1 MAKKTTILLLI
12 TTLFLSVVGI
22 SEAKVLPRFSKSTAV
37 PATAVRNSNISIYP
51 RLRGDRRALVVT
63 FSNSSLANSV
73 NFTLVYQTNGKDEG
87 ASGSVDVSQG
97 TVTREVLFGTCSSG
111 VCRYHPNISNARF
124 EVVTELKNGKK
135 SVKRYKIKV

>member
-1 MAKKTTILLLI
+1 MAKKAIG
-12 TTLFLSVVGI
+12 LFLVGLSLLSI
-22 SEAKVLPRFSKSTAV
+22 IPVTQAKVLPRFKK
-37 PATAVRNSNISIYP
+37 ATAPVTARGVSIYP
-51 RLRGDRRALVVT
+51 RMRADRHALVVT
-63 FSNSSLANSV
+63 TSNLSLANSV
-73 NFTLVYQTNGKDEG
+73 SFTLIYQTNGKDEG